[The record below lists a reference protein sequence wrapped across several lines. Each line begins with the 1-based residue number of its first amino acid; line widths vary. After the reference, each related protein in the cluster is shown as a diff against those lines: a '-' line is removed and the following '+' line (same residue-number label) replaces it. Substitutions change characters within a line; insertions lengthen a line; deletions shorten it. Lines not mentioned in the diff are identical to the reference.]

1 MGQRTEVDTG
11 AAEFLDISTS
21 SDSYIITNENI
32 LPPPPP
38 KKREIQGFYFKNINV
53 YHISSFVY

>member
-32 LPPPPP
+32 LPPPPQR
-38 KKREIQGFYFKNINV
+38 REKYKVFILKT
-53 YHISSFVY
+53 